1 MLAIVN
7 TAAAGDTTV
16 VAAVTGK
23 KIRVKAFQIANQVAT
38 AQAVKLRSGTTDLFA
53 ALALPLAIG
62 LPLDA
67 ADDGDGPDD
76 FLVETAAGALLA
88 VNLSAATAITGTIV
102 YSLE

>member
-23 KIRVKAFQIANQVAT
+23 KIRVKAFQLANQVAT

-76 FLVETAAGALLA
+76 FLVETAAGSLLA
-88 VNLSAATAITGTIV
+88 INLSAATAVTGTII